1 MTKIL
6 NSRQKDFN
14 IVIVGTGGQGLIT
27 LLKIL
32 AEAAMLRGFSFK
44 TSELHGLSQRGG
56 SVECHLRFGKEI
68 HSPLVMAGKADL
80 LLLWNKMKLCE
91 PATMAQKKKRHFW

>member
-32 AEAAMLRGFSFK
+32 AEAAMLRGYVFLGNL
-44 TSELHGLSQRGG
+44 E
-56 SVECHLRFGKEI
+56 
-68 HSPLVMAGKADL
+68 
-80 LLLWNKMKLCE
+80 
-91 PATMAQKKKRHFW
+91 